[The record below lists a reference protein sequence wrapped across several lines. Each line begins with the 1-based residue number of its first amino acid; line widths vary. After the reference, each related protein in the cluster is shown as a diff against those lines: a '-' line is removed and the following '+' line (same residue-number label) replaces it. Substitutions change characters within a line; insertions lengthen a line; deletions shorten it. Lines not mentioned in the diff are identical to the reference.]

1 MATTTQFPN
10 PQERPRGLRFNDP
23 TADIV
28 WAAIQTLDEAAK
40 HEVLNRLRNHLLI
53 PDARRTDREA
63 QVAKAIASLRE
74 AMEILSARGDKNELS
89 TYRYEA
95 LRVELD

>member
-10 PQERPRGLRFNDP
+10 PEERPRGLRFNDP
-23 TADIV
+23 TADVV

-40 HEVLNRLRNHLLI
+40 HEVLGHLRNHLVI
-53 PDARRTDREA
+53 PDARRTDDEA
-63 QVAKAIASLRE
+63 KVAKAIGALRE
-74 AMEILSARGDKNELS
+74 AAEILSERGEKTELS
-89 TYRYEA
+89 THRYEA